1 MSGMRLF
8 SALLPPQ
15 DALAE
20 VAELVRS
27 VAPGTPE
34 LDPVPLAEM
43 HIPVTQFGNVALA
56 DARALQSAL
65 SRDASRWPAPKLHFA
80 GAAALE
86 WRGDQSVW
94 SKLAGDLDD
103 LGTITR
109 GVAEVVR
116 RLGFFVD
123 RRAFRPMLSVGTITD
138 HTTAPYLE
146 RLVAAL
152 DGYEGRP
159 WRLEELHVLR
169 KLPVNEDGSD
179 GGFETFETFPLKVS

>member
-1 MSGMRLF
+1 MGDMRLY
-8 SALLPPQ
+8 SALLPPR

-20 VAELVRS
+20 VAEVVRS
-27 VAPGTPE
+27 VAPGSRE

-56 DARALQSAL
+56 DARALRAAL
-65 SRDASRWPAPKLHFA
+65 SRDAAGWPAPKLHFA

-94 SKLAGDLDD
+94 SRLAGDLDE
-103 LGTITR
+103 LATITR
-109 GVAEVVR
+109 GIADVAR

-146 RLVAAL
+146 RLVGAL
-152 DGYEGRP
+152 ERHQGRS
-159 WRLEELHVLR
+159 WQLEELHVLR

-179 GGFETFETFPLKVS
+179 GGFEPFDSFPLSAR

>member
-1 MSGMRLF
+1 MRLYC
-8 SALLPPQ
+8 AVLPPQ
-15 DALAE
+15 DVLAE
-20 VAELVRS
+20 VAEVVRS
-27 VAPGTPE
+27 VAPATRE
-34 LDPVPLAEM
+34 LDPVPVSQM
-43 HIPVTQFGNVALA
+43 HIPVSQFGNVALS
-56 DARALQSAL
+56 DARALQGAL
-65 SRDASRWPAPKLHFA
+65 SRDAAGWPAPKLHFA

-94 SKLAGDLDD
+94 SKLDGDVEELMAVSS
-103 LGTITR
+103 

-146 RLVAAL
+146 RLVHAL

-179 GGFETFETFPLKVS
+179 GGFETFEQLPLKLS